1 MKTKALS
8 VTLKKIIAI
17 SLLFSLLAP
26 IAGLYVWLRYEKK
39 LVKEEVKQAILGGL
53 EKDQLV
59 CLTFSVDEVERMIE
73 WENDYE
79 FEYRGEMY
87 DVVETEYSDNSI
99 SYWCWHDSKETRLKD
114 QIEDLLAGGADDA
127 PVNQDKQIK
136 LLQFFKILYPTV
148 SGRIEP
154 IHPMISS
161 IEGHQIRK
169 HWKSPV
175 LSPPVPPPEIV

>member
-1 MKTKALS
+1 MA
-8 VTLKKIIAI
+8 II
-17 SLLFSLLAP
+17 LLFSLLAP
-26 IAGLYVWLRYEKK
+26 VAGLYLWLRYEKK

-59 CLTFSVDEVERMIE
+59 CLNFSVDEVERMIE

-99 SYWCWHDSKETRLKD
+99 SYWCWHDSKETRLND
-114 QIEDLLAGGADDA
+114 RIGDLLAGGLNDD
-127 PVNQDKQIK
+127 PVNQDKHIK
-136 LLQFFKILYPTV
+136 LLQFFKSLYPTIT
-148 SGRIEP
+148 GQIEP
-154 IHPMISS
+154 THPIFSS
-161 IEGHQIRK
+161 IETDLIRK